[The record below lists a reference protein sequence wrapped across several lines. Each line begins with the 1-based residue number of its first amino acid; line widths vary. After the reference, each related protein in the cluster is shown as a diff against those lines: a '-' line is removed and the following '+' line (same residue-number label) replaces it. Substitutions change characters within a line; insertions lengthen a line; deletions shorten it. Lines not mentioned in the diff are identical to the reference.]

1 MGSSIVLYI
10 TGSTFGQ
17 LGWTGG
23 QVDILES
30 KIEKYLTRRITAAG
44 GICWK
49 WPATARAGVPDRIV
63 VIDGQVIFVELKA
76 PGGRVSRLQ
85 QHTHE
90 QMREAGARVEV
101 LWSKKDIEIFLQNIL
116 TN

>member
-1 MGSSIVLYI
+1 M
-10 TGSTFGQ
+10 
-17 LGWTGG
+17 
-23 QVDILES
+23 LES
-30 KIEKYLTRRITAAG
+30 KIEAYLTRRINAAG

-76 PGGRVSRLQ
+76 PGGKVSRLQ

-101 LWSKKDIEIFLQNIL
+101 LRSMDEVNEFLSYTINSSALQG
-116 TN
+116 

>member
-1 MGSSIVLYI
+1 MLYI

-76 PGGRVSRLQ
+76 PGGKVSRLQ

-101 LWSKKDIEIFLQNIL
+101 LRSTGEVDGFCNSLIREL
-116 TN
+116 